1 MESLKS
7 SLSRSQT
14 ILLSV
19 IAIFLVL
26 ITIKMYIPEAHA
38 DDGQIISRILFSI
51 DGSTIS
57 GGGRLSTYCNS

>member
-19 IAIFLVL
+19 IEIFLVL

-38 DDGQIISRILFSI
+38 DDGQIISHILFSI